1 MKRKII
7 HAVLILVAIT
17 GVYASPK
24 NGNKPAEHNFSDSL
38 ETTKVKVEA
47 KKSVIKLYPNP
58 SWNGTITVSSNT
70 SEKLHFYIFDLDG
83 TLIHQAVLKEKQ
95 KITVNDLKKGVYMY
109 DAFLNDESIEYGKIT
124 VK

>member
-7 HAVLILVAIT
+7 HAVLMLVAIT

-24 NGNKPAEHNFSDSL
+24 NGSSAENNFSDSSQ
-38 ETTKVKVEA
+38 TAKIKVEA
-47 KKSVIKLYPNP
+47 KKTVIKLYPNP

-95 KITVNDLKKGVYMY
+95 RITVNDLKKGVYMY

>member
-7 HAVLILVAIT
+7 NAALILVAIT
-17 GVYASPK
+17 CIHATPK
-24 NGNKPAEHNFSDSL
+24 SIKPADNNFSDSL
-38 ETTKVKVEA
+38 LTTKIKIEE

>member
-7 HAVLILVAIT
+7 YAVLMLVAIT
-17 GVYASPK
+17 GVQASPK
-24 NGNKPAEHNFSDSL
+24 ESRLADNNFSDSL
-38 ETTKVKVEA
+38 LSSKIKVET

-70 SEKLHFYIFDLDG
+70 TEKLHFYIFDLEG
-83 TLIHQAVLKEKQ
+83 TLIHQAVLKDKQ
-95 KITVNDLKKGVYMY
+95 KITVNNLKKGVYMY
-109 DAFLNDESIEYGKIT
+109 DTFLNDESIEYGKIT

>member
-7 HAVLILVAIT
+7 NAVIILVAIT
-17 GVYASPK
+17 GIHASPK
-24 NGNKPAEHNFSDSL
+24 SSKPADNNFSDSL
-38 ETTKVKVEA
+38 LTTTKIKVEA

-70 SEKLHFYIFDLDG
+70 TEKLHFYIFDLDG

>member
-7 HAVLILVAIT
+7 NAALILVAIT

-24 NGNKPAEHNFSDSL
+24 TGRSADNNFSDSL
-38 ETTKVKVEA
+38 QTAKIKVEA

-58 SWNGTITVSSNT
+58 SWNGTITVSSIT

>member
-7 HAVLILVAIT
+7 NAALILVAIT

-24 NGNKPAEHNFSDSL
+24 TGRSADNNFSDSL
-38 ETTKVKVEA
+38 RTGKIKVEA

>member
-7 HAVLILVAIT
+7 NAALILVAIT

-24 NGNKPAEHNFSDSL
+24 TGRSADNNFSDSL
-38 ETTKVKVEA
+38 QTAKIKVEA

-58 SWNGTITVSSNT
+58 SWNGTITVSSST

>member
-7 HAVLILVAIT
+7 NVVLILVAIT

-24 NGNKPAEHNFSDSL
+24 NGKTADNNFSDSL
-38 ETTKVKVEA
+38 QTAKIKVEA
-47 KKSVIKLYPNP
+47 KKSVIRLYPNP

>member
-7 HAVLILVAIT
+7 NAVLILVAIT

-24 NGNKPAEHNFSDSL
+24 NSRTADNNFSDSL
-38 ETTKVKVEA
+38 QTTKVKVEA
-47 KKSVIKLYPNP
+47 KKSVIRLYPNP

-70 SEKLHFYIFDLDG
+70 TEKLHLYIFDLDG

>member
-7 HAVLILVAIT
+7 NAVLILVAMT

-24 NGNKPAEHNFSDSL
+24 NGRTADNNFSDSL
-38 ETTKVKVEA
+38 QTAKIKVEA
-47 KKSVIKLYPNP
+47 KKSVIRLYPNP

>member
-7 HAVLILVAIT
+7 YAVLMLVAIT
-17 GVYASPK
+17 GVQASPK
-24 NGNKPAEHNFSDSL
+24 ERRPADNNFSDSL
-38 ETTKVKVEA
+38 LASKIKVEP

-58 SWNGTITVSSNT
+58 SWNGTITVSSHT
-70 SEKLHFYIFDLDG
+70 TEKLHFYIFDLDG
-83 TLIHQAVLKEKQ
+83 TLIHQAVLKDKQ

-109 DAFLNDESIEYGKIT
+109 DTFLNDESIEYGKIT